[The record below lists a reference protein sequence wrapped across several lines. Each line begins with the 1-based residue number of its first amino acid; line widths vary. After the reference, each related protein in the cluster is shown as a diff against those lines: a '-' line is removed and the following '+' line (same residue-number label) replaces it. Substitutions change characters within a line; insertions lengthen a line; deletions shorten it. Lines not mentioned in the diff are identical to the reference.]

1 MGPTEHTRV
10 EAHEDFYVFF
20 SYSKLMTGLMPKG
33 IFYIKEHLKNHIKNH
48 EQKIQN
54 TKCKHLKKY
63 IEEGN
68 Y

>member
-1 MGPTEHTRV
+1 
-10 EAHEDFYVFF
+10 
-20 SYSKLMTGLMPKG
+20 MPKG